1 MSYLKTAHFV
11 SPHKTAHCVLPSW
24 ARPKRL
30 GQQVFQCSSTAY
42 CQAEHPLGGRTGRLL
57 CILMSTIEALI
68 IHGKVSCNPLRRL
81 TGTVTNSRFDIDLC
95 HHHRLL
101 SWLVLL

>member
-42 CQAEHPLGGRTGRLL
+42 CQAEHPLGAAQAGLVTG
-57 CILMSTIEALI
+57 ILSYF
-68 IHGKVSCNPLRRL
+68 P
-81 TGTVTNSRFDIDLC
+81 
-95 HHHRLL
+95 
-101 SWLVLL
+101 